1 MNREN
6 KTNSKKEYK
15 YRRLSQK
22 LKIETS
28 NLSLI
33 HLTQFEKDLIKLTLF
48 IKSLGII
55 IFLLAHNILG
65 DNHDYLNNALLE
77 YKGDRLPPFKKL
89 VFTNL
94 IALCKWDGLMFL
106 KVIFYGYDNLKLHAF
121 FPGFPYVVKGII
133 FFSNAILKH
142 ILGDFNKQA
151 LAWQV
156 CVVVLVAAILN
167 LILNGINA
175 IYIYR

>member
-94 IALCKWDGLMFL
+94 IALCKWDGL
-106 KVIFYGYDNLKLHAF
+106 
-121 FPGFPYVVKGII
+121 
-133 FFSNAILKH
+133 
-142 ILGDFNKQA
+142 
-151 LAWQV
+151 
-156 CVVVLVAAILN
+156 CVGHHGNWV
-167 LILNGINA
+167 
-175 IYIYR
+175 